1 MENSKLK
8 NIVILKDLPS
18 NIVDEAIIV
27 LKTTKKAKRLQKI
40 EKKQNESGRKNKK
53 YNKKYIL
60 DEAETIVNDYINK
73 VENRK
78 EKLTVR
84 DKVRYNKLK
93 KYSILISLFS
103 ILEMVAL
110 IFKWFKEINLENKF

>member
-1 MENSKLK
+1 MESSKLK

-40 EKKQNESGRKNKK
+40 EKKQNESRRKNKK

-110 IFKWFKEINLENKF
+110 IFK